1 MSESIHR
8 DSLLRVSAI
17 VDLLDAGWRPGNG
30 ELGTARS
37 VEKWGILPSNDG
49 APFRIIGFA
58 RSLPVRCR
66 IFIEPVFA
74 IDRSEK
80 WARILDEWI
89 VIGDP
94 LAGSPDF
101 DPAEIRDAAMA
112 WLHGKLSCLIT

>member
-1 MSESIHR
+1 MPESIHR

-30 ELGTARS
+30 ELDYARY

-49 APFRIIGFA
+49 APFRIMGFA
-58 RSLPVRCR
+58 RSMPVRSR
-66 IFIEPVFA
+66 ILIAPVFA
-74 IDRSEK
+74 IDRSEN

-89 VIGDP
+89 IIGDS

-112 WLHGKLSCLIT
+112 WLHGKLSCLLT